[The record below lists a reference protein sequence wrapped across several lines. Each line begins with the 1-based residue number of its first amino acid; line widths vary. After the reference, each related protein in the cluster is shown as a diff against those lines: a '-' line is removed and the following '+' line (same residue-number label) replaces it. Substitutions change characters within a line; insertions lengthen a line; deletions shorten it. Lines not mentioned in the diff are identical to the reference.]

1 MSDERA
7 KAERLARVVVSDI
20 VLYQGERFDAAARE
34 GNLLQSLEVEIEE
47 GRKMFRQRIDERIR
61 DERDF
66 LIDELNRVADE
77 RRSA

>member
-66 LIDELNRVADE
+66 LIDELNRVADQ